1 MIKSMTGF
9 GRGTYETEERTY
21 QVEIKSVNHKYT
33 DISIKMP
40 RVLSYLEEKIKQELL
55 QQVNRG
61 KIDVFVNFI
70 NYSNKGKKIKIN
82 QDLALNYIQQLRELS
97 SKGNLINNINVM
109 EVAKLPEVLTIEN
122 TEDEEVLTKELMVAV
137 NQAIQELVNAR
148 KIEGEKIAQDINKR
162 VDTIAEKVE
171 KISAFSTGLVE
182 EYVVKLKERIKE
194 ILKTNVL
201 DENRLA
207 QEVVIYADKC
217 SIEEEL
223 TRLRSHIK
231 ELKHLIESKIPIGK
245 NMDFLIQ
252 EMNREI
258 NTIGSKANCLEIT
271 KLVVEVKTIMEDI
284 RDRWS
289 GGV

>member
-70 NYSNKGKKIKIN
+70 NYSNKGKKIKIK

-109 EVAKLPEVLTIEN
+109 EIAKLPEVLTIEN

-284 RDRWS
+284 REQIQNIE
-289 GGV
+289 

>member
-1 MIKSMTGF
+1 M
-9 GRGTYETEERTY
+9 
-21 QVEIKSVNHKYT
+21 
-33 DISIKMP
+33 
-40 RVLSYLEEKIKQELL
+40 
-55 QQVNRG
+55 
-61 KIDVFVNFI
+61 
-70 NYSNKGKKIKIN
+70 
-82 QDLALNYIQQLRELS
+82 
-97 SKGNLINNINVM
+97 
-109 EVAKLPEVLTIEN
+109 
-122 TEDEEVLTKELMVAV
+122 
-137 NQAIQELVNAR
+137 
-148 KIEGEKIAQDINKR
+148 
-162 VDTIAEKVE
+162 
-171 KISAFSTGLVE
+171 E

-284 RDRWS
+284 REQIQNIE
-289 GGV
+289 